1 MDRPVVG
8 WARGWVRVPELRL
21 QQKTARVIEAA
32 GIGDSGRVV
41 ATQRVLKGAALLGK
55 GKSGAREEKRPECGS
70 KD

>member
-8 WARGWVRVPELRL
+8 WARGWVGVPELRL
-21 QQKTARVIEAA
+21 QQKTAGVVEAA

-41 ATQRVLKGAALLGK
+41 ATQRVPKGAALLGK
-55 GKSGAREEKRPECGS
+55 GKRGARQEKSPKCGS